1 MIATLK
7 EKASHETESL
17 TKMLSDYFMAVVL
30 TSDTSH
36 ANGNLAFV
44 TTKNKIFFMFFTS
57 QFNFLDDIFTSLKL
71 MIKENKDKRILHS
84 KPQNHKHVYLINQNS
99 KW

>member
-1 MIATLK
+1 
-7 EKASHETESL
+7 
-17 TKMLSDYFMAVVL
+17 MAVVL

-57 QFNFLDDIFTSLKL
+57 QFNFLDDIFTNLKL
-71 MIKENKDKRILHS
+71 MIS
-84 KPQNHKHVYLINQNS
+84 
-99 KW
+99 

>member
-1 MIATLK
+1 MVLCSVRI
-7 EKASHETESL
+7 KAMRDMHGGPGNSL
-17 TKMLSDYFMAVVL
+17 LFTMSTMFLRNLQSTAYQEQSITKSLL

-44 TTKNKIFFMFFTS
+44 TAKNKIFFMFFTS

-71 MIKENKDKRILHS
+71 MMS
-84 KPQNHKHVYLINQNS
+84 
-99 KW
+99 